1 MNDPLE
7 ELIKKIQSR
16 GDIINTHF
24 SSSRLNL
31 VGEVFERDGFG
42 AARLYLLE
50 KLGRDDAGGQA
61 TALLDVLALM
71 CDCPAIGQRRALGR
85 ILFKVLGALRPA
97 AQTETAR
104 GKRR

>member
-7 ELIKKIQSR
+7 ELIKDIQSR
-16 GDIINTHF
+16 VDIIDTHF

-50 KLGRDDAGGQA
+50 KLDRDDAGRQA

-71 CDCPAIGQRRALGR
+71 RDCLP
-85 ILFKVLGALRPA
+85 
-97 AQTETAR
+97 
-104 GKRR
+104 